1 MTYEEAF
8 QNLLKSR
15 KNGKVTEG
23 RGSMVKCGETL
34 LRDGGGACKN
44 PVGLSM
50 CDGPM
55 ETIDYI

>member
-34 LRDGGGACKN
+34 LSDGRGAC
-44 PVGLSM
+44 
-50 CDGPM
+50 
-55 ETIDYI
+55 

>member
-23 RGSMVKCGETL
+23 RASMVKCGETL
-34 LRDGGGACKN
+34 LRDGRGAC
-44 PVGLSM
+44 
-50 CDGPM
+50 
-55 ETIDYI
+55 